1 MNILSIN
8 SVLLLPLILYHVV
21 HSKELII
28 RNQCDDPVWP
38 VAKSNSD
45 GTPWLLPTTTG
56 GFVLQPGQS
65 NTMYVP
71 PSWSGSLW
79 GRTQC
84 NIEDSGAFHCLTGDC
99 GSYKVGCGSKSDLL
113 KPAST
118 SIASFTL
125 NATDGMD
132 YYEVSFKNGYNLPL
146 MVAPVDRGRVVDDE
160 HHCTTAG
167 CAVNLISFKNG
178 YNLPLMVA
186 PVDRGRVV
194 DDEHHCTTAGCAVNL
209 ISSCPPELRYSDESL
224 GCKSACQAFAEP
236 SFCCSTAAACNC
248 SHNRYTDFFKQA
260 CPKANSFAND
270 KTSTFSCPLQQD
282 FVIIFC
288 PSSSTTRSTSPDYN
302 LHTESESDSQG
313 KINNNSK
320 KRNKYKMPALISG
333 ALALLGTLSTALWWF
348 NAAGSTNCCQINF
361 FFNSLRIEG
370 IADVAFRREG
380 DDREIEREGEIEI
393 AVAES
398 DVENNPH
405 GME

>member
-8 SVLLLPLILYHVV
+8 SVLLFPLILYHVV

-38 VAKSNSD
+38 VAKSNSG
-45 GTPWLLPTTTG
+45 GTLWLLPTTTG

-65 NTMYVP
+65 NTISVPPGQSNTISVP

-84 NIEDSGAFHCLTGDC
+84 NIEDSSAFHCLTGDC
-99 GSYKVGCGSKSDLL
+99 GSDKIGCGGESDLL

-132 YYEVSFKNGYNLPL
+132 YYEVSFKKGYI
-146 MVAPVDRGRVVDDE
+146 MVAPVDRGGVVDDE

-167 CAVNLISFKNG
+167 CAVNL
-178 YNLPLMVA
+178 M
-186 PVDRGRVV
+186 
-194 DDEHHCTTAGCAVNL
+194 
-209 ISSCPPELRYSDESL
+209 SSCPPELRYSDESL

-260 CPKANSFAND
+260 CPKAKSFSND
-270 KTSTFSCPLQQD
+270 KTSTFSCPLQQE

-288 PSSSTTRSTSPDYN
+288 PSSSTTR
-302 LHTESESDSQG
+302 
-313 KINNNSK
+313 
-320 KRNKYKMPALISG
+320 
-333 ALALLGTLSTALWWF
+333 
-348 NAAGSTNCCQINF
+348 
-361 FFNSLRIEG
+361 
-370 IADVAFRREG
+370 
-380 DDREIEREGEIEI
+380 
-393 AVAES
+393 
-398 DVENNPH
+398 
-405 GME
+405 